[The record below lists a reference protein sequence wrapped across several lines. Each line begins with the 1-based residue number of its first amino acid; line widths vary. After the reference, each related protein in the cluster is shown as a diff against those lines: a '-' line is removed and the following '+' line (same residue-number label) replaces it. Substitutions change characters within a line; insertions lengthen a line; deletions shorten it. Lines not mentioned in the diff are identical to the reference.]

1 MIKHILINGFEWF
14 LCLTLVFQ
22 DEART
27 QKASKQKNT
36 LEAVDSSAKLLN
48 EMLAHFS
55 PEGSTDGDKE
65 LLKVWRPW

>member
-1 MIKHILINGFEWF
+1 M
-14 LCLTLVFQ
+14 
-22 DEART
+22 

-36 LEAVDSSAKLLN
+36 LEAADRCVNLLN

-65 LLKVWRPW
+65 LLKVWHPW